1 MGSVRADQPVR
12 TDPPVRTD
20 LPFPA
25 DRAFRAEAASWLER
39 HAPAMR
45 ASLEAAATD
54 REHFDAGRAWQRQL
68 FDAGWAGIS
77 WPTEYGGR
85 GGTPAQATI
94 FAEEQFRFAVS
105 AGFVASTIGMV
116 GAVLLSH
123 ANEAQRARYLR
134 PLLRADEA
142 WCQLF
147 SEPSAGSDLANLAT
161 RAERHGDEFVVNGQK
176 VWTSNAHLCDFAI
189 LLARTNPD
197 APKHRGITFLLLDMR
212 TPGVEVRPLRQITG
226 ASHFNEVFFTDVR
239 VPVENV
245 VGEID
250 GGWAPARSVLTQEAA
265 VIGGGNAAALGYA
278 ALASLARRLERERD
292 AVVRQQ
298 LALAFTHEQIL
309 QYMKRRVQTSVRD
322 GGRPEIDGSVM
333 KVLFSEARR
342 ERAELGVALLGA
354 AGALYDEWPLQL
366 LEQFSSTI
374 GGGTNEVHRTM
385 IGERVLGLPP
395 EARVDRDVSYREL
408 AARRG

>member
-1 MGSVRADQPVR
+1 MRFVTAALSDQ
-12 TDPPVRTD
+12 T
-20 LPFPA
+20 
-25 DRAFRAEAASWLER
+25 FRAEAASWLEK
-39 HAPAMR
+39 HAPATR
-45 ASLEAAATD
+45 AGIEAAATD
-54 REHFDAGRAWQRQL
+54 REHFDAGRAWQRLL
-68 FDAGWAGIS
+68 FDAGWAGIA

-85 GGTPAQATI
+85 GATPAQATI
-94 FAEEQFRFAVS
+94 FAEEQSRFGVS

-116 GAVLLSH
+116 GPVLLRH
-123 ANEAQRARYLR
+123 GDEAQRARYLR
-134 PLLRADEA
+134 PLLRADET

-161 RAERHGDEFVVNGQK
+161 RAERYGDEFVVNGQK
-176 VWTSNAHLCDFAI
+176 VWTSNALLCDFAI
-189 LLARTNPD
+189 LLTRTNLD
-197 APKHRGITFLLLDMR
+197 APKHHGITFLLLDLR

-250 GGWAPARSVLTQEAA
+250 GGWAPARSVLAHEAA
-265 VIGGGNAAALGYA
+265 VIGGGNGAALGYTALA
-278 ALASLARRLERERD
+278 ALARARDRERD
-292 AVVRQQ
+292 PVVRQQ
-298 LALAFTHEQIL
+298 LARAFTREQIMNYL
-309 QYMKRRVQTSVRD
+309 KRRVQTSVRD
-322 GGRPEIDGSVM
+322 GGRPEVDGSVM
-333 KVLFSEARR
+333 KVLWSEARR

-354 AGALYDEWPLQL
+354 AGALDDAWPLQL

-395 EARVDRDVSYREL
+395 EPRIDRDVSYREL